1 MNIGTPILYFKNGV
15 WIPPNFWF
23 CGRNGRDCDTHKTNP
38 KYPIHLHTLNFRVVL
53 HEPLP
58 LFASDKLV
66 HEGGVIAIVHH
77 QLGTGFPA

>member
-1 MNIGTPILYFKNGV
+1 MVCGYRLIFGFVAEMDGTVIL
-15 WIPPNFWF
+15 
-23 CGRNGRDCDTHKTNP
+23 TNP